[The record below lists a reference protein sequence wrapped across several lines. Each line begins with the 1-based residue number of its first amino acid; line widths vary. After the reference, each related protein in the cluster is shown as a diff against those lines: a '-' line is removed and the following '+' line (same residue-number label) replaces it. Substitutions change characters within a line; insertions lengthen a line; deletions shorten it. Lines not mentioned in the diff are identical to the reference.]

1 MLDSENPDT
10 HGWSIGA
17 SEGDHTIRL
26 DAMDEGMTR
35 LVACPPSAEA
45 TSKGEW
51 AVQTVLGWGV

>member
-1 MLDSENPDT
+1 MLDSDNPDT
-10 HGWSIGA
+10 HGWSVGA

-51 AVQTVLGWGV
+51 VAHAVLG